1 MKDFEFN
8 VVNIMGSILLEGG
21 AEFGGMMKAPDQRAM
36 ELAGGKESRI
46 SIIPAAAAPDE
57 NHERAGA
64 NGIRWFQGLGATD
77 VSVLPLI
84 DRSSADDRLVVEALR
99 QSKLIYLLGG
109 FTHHLGQSLAGSD
122 SQKAMAEALE
132 SGAVIAGSSAGAMVL
147 CEFYYNPRADEVVDG
162 LNLVP
167 GACVLPHHD
176 TFGKNWAP
184 RLKHLIP
191 DTCLI
196 GIDEETG
203 MLDDGP
209 SKNWRAYGKGIV
221 TLYRSGKVDAFAS
234 NDSFV
239 LF

>member
-1 MKDFEFN
+1 M
-8 VVNIMGSILLEGG
+8 NIMGYILLEGG

-36 ELAGGKESRI
+36 ELTGGKESRI

-64 NGIRWFQGLGATD
+64 NGIRWFQNLGATN

-84 DRSSADDRLVVEALR
+84 DRNSADDPAVVEALR

-109 FTHHLGQSLAGSD
+109 FTHHLGQSLSGSD
-122 SQKAMAEALE
+122 SQLAMVEALDN
-132 SGAVIAGSSAGAMVL
+132 GAVIAGSSAGAMVL

-162 LNLVP
+162 LNLLP
-167 GACVLPHHD
+167 GACVLPHHN

-184 RLKHLIP
+184 RLKQQLP

-209 SKNWRAYGKGIV
+209 SKRWRVYGKGEI
-221 TLYRSGKVDAFAS
+221 TLYRGEEV
-234 NDSFV
+234 DSFKSKAS
-239 LF
+239 FYFSSESY

>member
-1 MKDFEFN
+1 
-8 VVNIMGSILLEGG
+8 MGHILLAGG
-21 AEFGGMMKAPDQRAM
+21 AEFGGMMKAPDQRAI
-36 ELAGGKESRI
+36 ELAGGKAARI

-64 NGIRWFQGLGATD
+64 NGIRWFQGLGATNA
-77 VSVLPLI
+77 SVLPLT
-84 DRSSADDRLVVEALR
+84 DRNSADDPEVVEALR

-122 SQKAMAEALE
+122 SRMAMIEALE
-132 SGAVIAGSSAGAMVL
+132 NGAVIAGSSAGAMVL

-162 LNLVP
+162 LNLVT
-167 GACVLPHHD
+167 GACVLPHHN
-176 TFGKNWAP
+176 TFGKNWVP
-184 RLKHLIP
+184 RLKHLLP

-209 SKNWRAYGKGIV
+209 SNSWRVYGKGQV
-221 TLYRSGKVDAFAS
+221 TLYRGDTVETFTSKD
-234 NDSFV
+234 FV
-239 LF
+239 HFSIS

>member
-1 MKDFEFN
+1 
-8 VVNIMGSILLEGG
+8 MGYILLEGG

-36 ELAGGKESRI
+36 ELTGGKESRI
-46 SIIPAAAAPDE
+46 SIIPAAAALDE

-64 NGIRWFQGLGATD
+64 NGIRWFQNIGATN

-84 DRSSADDRLVVEALR
+84 DRNSADDPAVVEALR

-109 FTHHLGQSLAGSD
+109 FTHHLGQSLSGSD
-122 SQKAMAEALE
+122 SQQAMVEALDN
-132 SGAVIAGSSAGAMVL
+132 GAVIAGSSAGAMVL

-162 LNLVP
+162 LNLVT
-167 GACVLPHHD
+167 GACVLPHHN
-176 TFGKNWAP
+176 TFGKNWVP

-209 SKNWRAYGKGIV
+209 SNCWRVYGRGEI
-221 TLYRSGKVDAFAS
+221 TLYRAEKTDAFTS

>member
-1 MKDFEFN
+1 
-8 VVNIMGSILLEGG
+8 MGYILLEGG
-21 AEFGGMMKAPDQRAM
+21 AEFGGMMKAPDQSAM
-36 ELAGGKESRI
+36 GLAGGTESRI

-84 DRSSADDRLVVEALR
+84 DRSSADDTVVVEALR

-109 FTHHLGQSLAGSD
+109 FTHHLGQSLTGSD
-122 SQKAMAEALE
+122 SQKAMVEALE
-132 SGAVIAGSSAGAMVL
+132 TGAVIAGSSAGAMVL

-162 LNLVP
+162 LNLLP
-167 GACVLPHHD
+167 GACVLPHHN

-184 RLKHLIP
+184 RLKQQLP

-209 SKNWRAYGKGIV
+209 SNSWRVYGKGKV
-221 TLYRSGKVDAFAS
+221 TLYRGEKTDAFTS

>member
-1 MKDFEFN
+1 MND
-8 VVNIMGSILLEGG
+8 MGYILLEGG

-36 ELAGGKESRI
+36 ELADGKESRI
-46 SIIPAAAAPDE
+46 SIIPTAAAPDE
-57 NHERAGA
+57 NHERAGT

-84 DRSSADDRLVVEALR
+84 DRSSADDTTVVEALR

-122 SQKAMAEALE
+122 SLKAMAEALE
-132 SGAVIAGSSAGAMVL
+132 NGAVIAGSSAGAMVF

-167 GACVLPHHD
+167 GACVLPHHN

-203 MLDDGP
+203 MIDDGP
-209 SKNWRAYGKGIV
+209 SNSWHVYGKGGV
-221 TLYRSGKVDAFAS
+221 TLYQGDTVETFKSK
-234 NDSFV
+234 DSVHFSIS
-239 LF
+239 